1 MNSTPG
7 KKNITSDC
15 LKWIAVITMVI
26 DHIGAA
32 ILEKTY
38 FFLSADIQKADFLFR
53 KIGRLSFPIFCFLLV
68 EGFYHTRSRKKYLV
82 NILLFAVISEIPF
95 EAAFFD
101 RLVWGFRNVY
111 WTLAI
116 GLLMMILIENLKETE
131 WVHKELYSFLLV
143 GGAALLSGLLQTD
156 YPAVGVLLVYILYKT
171 RTERK
176 KQCILGA
183 IAMSYE
189 ITAPLS
195 FLLIYFYNGQRKQKR
210 FKYFFYLFYP
220 LHLFVL
226 YKIRIMIT

>member
-82 NILLFAVISEIPF
+82 NILLFALFPKF
-95 EAAFFD
+95 
-101 RLVWGFRNVY
+101 RLKPLFLTGLY
-111 WTLAI
+111 GALEMYI
-116 GLLMMILIENLKETE
+116 GLLQSVCL
-131 WVHKELYSFLLV
+131 
-143 GGAALLSGLLQTD
+143 
-156 YPAVGVLLVYILYKT
+156 
-171 RTERK
+171 
-176 KQCILGA
+176 
-183 IAMSYE
+183 
-189 ITAPLS
+189 
-195 FLLIYFYNGQRKQKR
+195 
-210 FKYFFYLFYP
+210 
-220 LHLFVL
+220 
-226 YKIRIMIT
+226 

>member
-101 RLVWGFRNVY
+101 RLVWGFRN
-111 WTLAI
+111 I
-116 GLLMMILIENLKETE
+116 GLLQS
-131 WVHKELYSFLLV
+131 VCS
-143 GGAALLSGLLQTD
+143 
-156 YPAVGVLLVYILYKT
+156 
-171 RTERK
+171 
-176 KQCILGA
+176 
-183 IAMSYE
+183 
-189 ITAPLS
+189 
-195 FLLIYFYNGQRKQKR
+195 
-210 FKYFFYLFYP
+210 
-220 LHLFVL
+220 
-226 YKIRIMIT
+226 